1 MKKLILILLALLVFQ
16 VKAQDKSRILGDSIV
31 WFGIDFTKA
40 RMIGEFSNLRGIDDE
55 KPKLKDGMI
64 PAWNTLIL
72 NEQKKYDICKFFH
85 KRSVYFDMNPVTKN
99 NSLINETQLI
109 NPNEYTF
116 KNPDETIAEVLKAL
130 PEGEKSSGLGLIFVV
145 ESFNKVQDLSN
156 IYVTFFDIASKQLI
170 YSQKISKKPH
180 GGGLRNYWAGSIFDT
195 MKSVDEDFYS
205 TWKKQFKTKK

>member
-1 MKKLILILLALLVFQ
+1 MKKLVFIFLALFILQ

-85 KRSVYFDMNPVTKN
+85 KTNVYFDMNPVTKN
-99 NSLINETQLI
+99 NSLINEAQLST
-109 NPNEYTF
+109 PNEYTF
-116 KNPDETIAEVLKAL
+116 KNPEETIAEVVKAL
-130 PEGEKSSGLGLIFVV
+130 PAGEKASGLGLVFVV
-145 ESFNKVQDLSN
+145 ESFNKVQDLSH
-156 IYVTFFDIASKQLI
+156 IYVTFFDITTKQLI

-180 GGGLRNYWAGSIFDT
+180 GVGLRNFWAGGIFDT
-195 MKSVDEDFYS
+195 MKSVDADFYS
-205 TWKKQFKTKK
+205 SWKRQFKTKK